1 MKKLLIAAIIII
13 AANFL
18 IIRSTQIFSGDRD
31 LPDTSK
37 VLQPEKIFSEENQ
50 IINTILSRY
59 HYNRFQLGDSLSSV
73 IYDRYLKSLDP
84 SRSYFIKSDIEEFEA
99 YRYKIDDFLKLS
111 ELDPCYKIFNRFKDR
126 LNERINFV
134 QNILSDEFD
143 FTKDEYYEIDRENAE
158 WPNNT
163 NDANEIWRLRV
174 KNDALNLKLAGK
186 EWSSIQETLKKR
198 YESYRKA
205 VIQYNS
211 EDVFQLYMN
220 AYTEALDPH
229 TNYFSPITSE
239 NFNIDMS
246 LSVEGIGAQL
256 QNEDEYVKIAEII
269 PGGPAAK
276 SGLLFPDD
284 RIVGVAQGTAGEMVD
299 IIGWRVNDAV
309 KLIRGEKGTTVRL
322 SILSASDGVNALPK
336 EIILVREKV
345 KLEEQAAKKSILEL
359 LKDGKPYRVGVITIP
374 KFYSDFEAQQRGE
387 KDYKSTTRDVKKI
400 LAELKEEKVD
410 GVIIDLRNDGG
421 GSLNEAID
429 LTGLFIKDGPVV
441 QVKHSDGTIEIDK
454 DTDPNIIYDGPLAVI
469 VNRFSASASE
479 IFAAAIQDYGRGLIL
494 GEQTYGKGTVQNL
507 IDLNRVINK
516 SDNKFGQ
523 IKLTIGK
530 YYRITGGSTQN
541 LGVVPDILFPS
552 AFDAHEFG
560 ESSEPSALPWDQ
572 IKSSQF
578 QMFGDLK
585 IHLSKLISLHESRIK
600 TDPEFGFLIEDI
612 ELYKESKSKNL
623 ISLNEKIRRQEK
635 EESEERSF
643 QRENERRKSKG
654 MTLLKKGEVDT
665 TKDEKESDPILSESG
680 NIIVDLISFQ
690 SKER

>member
-1 MKKLLIAAIIII
+1 MKKLLIAAIVII

-18 IIRSTQIFSGDRD
+18 IIRSSQIFTHEKGSS
-31 LPDTSK
+31 DTSK
-37 VLQPEKIFSEENQ
+37 VVQAEEIFSQENQ

-59 HYNRFQLGDSLSSV
+59 HYNKFQLGDSLSSV
-73 IYDRYLKSLDP
+73 IFDRYIKSLDP
-84 SRSYFIKSDIEEFEA
+84 SRSYFLKSDIDEFEA
-99 YRYKIDDFLKLS
+99 FRYKIDDFLKLG
-111 ELDPCYKIFNRFKDR
+111 ELNPAFTIFNRFKER
-126 LNERINFV
+126 LNERIDFV
-134 QNILSDEFD
+134 QNILTEEFD
-143 FTKDEYYEIDRENAE
+143 FTKDEYYQIDREDAD
-158 WPNNT
+158 WLISA

-174 KNDALNLKLAGK
+174 KNDALNLKIAGK
-186 EWSSIQETLKKR
+186 EWSAIQETLKKR

-205 VIQYNS
+205 VVQYNS

-220 AYTEALDPH
+220 SYTEALDPH
-229 TNYFSPITSE
+229 TNYFSPMTSE

-276 SGLLFPDD
+276 SGLLFADD
-284 RIVGVAQGTAGEMVD
+284 KIVGVAQGIDGEMID

-336 EIILVREKV
+336 EITLVREKV
-345 KLEEQAAKKSILEL
+345 KLEEQAAKKSMLEL
-359 LKDGKPYRVGVITIP
+359 LKDGKPYRIGVITIP

-441 QVKHSDGTIEIDK
+441 QVKNSDGSIEVGEDP
-454 DTDPNIIYDGPLAVI
+454 DPNIVYDGPLAVI

-479 IFAAAIQDYGRGLIL
+479 IFAGAIQDYGRGLIL

-507 IDLNRVINK
+507 IDLNRLMPSSK
-516 SDNKFGQ
+516 DKLGQ
-523 IKLTIGK
+523 VKLTIGK

-541 LGVVPDILFPS
+541 LGVIPDILFPS

-572 IKSSQF
+572 IKSSQY

-585 IHLSKLISLHESRIK
+585 MNLSKLKSLHEDRIK
-600 TDPEFGFLIEDI
+600 TDPEFDFLLEDI
-612 ELYKESKSKNL
+612 QLYKDSKSKKI
-623 ISLNEKIRRQEK
+623 ISLKETIRRQEK
-635 EESEERSF
+635 EESDERSF
-643 QRENERRKSKG
+643 QRENERRKLKG
-654 MTLLKKGEVDT
+654 ITLLKKGEVDT
-665 TKDEKESDPILSESG
+665 TQKEKESDPVLNESG
-680 NIIVDLISFQ
+680 NILVDLISL
-690 SKER
+690 SIG

>member
-1 MKKLLIAAIIII
+1 MKKLLIAAIVII

-18 IIRSTQIFSGDRD
+18 IIRSSQIFTNDKDSS
-31 LPDTSK
+31 DTSK
-37 VLQPEKIFSEENQ
+37 VVQPEEIFSQENQ

-59 HYNRFQLGDSLSSV
+59 HYNKFQLGDSLSSV
-73 IYDRYLKSLDP
+73 IFDRYIKSLDP
-84 SRSYFIKSDIEEFEA
+84 SRSYFLKSDIDEFEA
-99 YRYKIDDFLKLS
+99 FRYKIDDFLKLG
-111 ELDPCYKIFNRFKDR
+111 ELNPGFTIFNRFKDR
-126 LNERINFV
+126 LNERIDFV
-134 QNILSDEFD
+134 QNILNDEFD
-143 FTKDEYYEIDRENAE
+143 FTKDEYYQIDREDADWLNSS
-158 WPNNT
+158 

-174 KNDALNLKLAGK
+174 KNDALNLKIAGK
-186 EWSSIQETLKKR
+186 EWSAVKETLKKR

-229 TNYFSPITSE
+229 TNYFSPMTSE

-276 SGLLFPDD
+276 SGLLLADD
-284 RIVGVAQGTAGEMVD
+284 KIVGVAQGTDGEMID

-336 EIILVREKV
+336 EITLVREKV
-345 KLEEQAAKKSILEL
+345 KLEEQAAKKSMLEL
-359 LKDGKPYRVGVITIP
+359 LKDGKPYRIGVITIP

-441 QVKHSDGTIEIDK
+441 QVKNSDGTIEVGEDP
-454 DTDPNIIYDGPLAVI
+454 DPNIIYDGPLAVI

-479 IFAAAIQDYGRGLIL
+479 IFAGAIQDYGRGLIL

-507 IDLNRVINK
+507 IDLNRLMPGSK
-516 SDNKFGQ
+516 DKLGQ
-523 IKLTIGK
+523 VKLTIGK

-541 LGVVPDILFPS
+541 LGVIPDILFPS

-572 IKSSQF
+572 IKSSQY
-578 QMFGDLK
+578 QMFGDFK
-585 IHLSKLISLHESRIK
+585 MNLSKLKSLHEERIK
-600 TDPEFGFLIEDI
+600 TDPEFDFLLEDI
-612 ELYKESKSKNL
+612 QLYKDSKSKKL

-635 EESEERSF
+635 EESDERSF
-643 QRENERRKSKG
+643 QRENERRKLKG
-654 MTLLKKGEVDT
+654 LTLLKKGEVDT
-665 TKDEKESDPILSESG
+665 TKKEKESDPILDESG
-680 NIIVDLISFQ
+680 NILVDLISL
-690 SKER
+690 SIG

>member
-1 MKKLLIAAIIII
+1 MKKLLIAAIVII

-18 IIRSTQIFSGDRD
+18 IIRSSQIFTHEKGSS
-31 LPDTSK
+31 DTSK
-37 VLQPEKIFSEENQ
+37 VVQAEEIFSQENQ

-59 HYNRFQLGDSLSSV
+59 HYNKFQLGDSLSSV
-73 IYDRYLKSLDP
+73 IFDRYIKSLDP
-84 SRSYFIKSDIEEFEA
+84 SRSYFLKSDIDEFEA
-99 YRYKIDDFLKLS
+99 FRYKIDDFLKLG
-111 ELDPCYKIFNRFKDR
+111 ELNPAFTIFNRFKER
-126 LNERINFV
+126 LNERIDFV
-134 QNILSDEFD
+134 QNILTEEFD
-143 FTKDEYYEIDRENAE
+143 FTKDEYYQIDREDAD
-158 WPNNT
+158 WLISA

-174 KNDALNLKLAGK
+174 KNDALNLKIAGK
-186 EWSSIQETLKKR
+186 EWSAIQETLKKR

-205 VIQYNS
+205 VVQYNS

-220 AYTEALDPH
+220 SYTEALDPH
-229 TNYFSPITSE
+229 TNYFSPMTSE

-276 SGLLFPDD
+276 SGLLFADD
-284 RIVGVAQGTAGEMVD
+284 KIVGVAQGIDGEMID

-336 EIILVREKV
+336 EITLVREKV
-345 KLEEQAAKKSILEL
+345 KLEEQAAKKSMLEL
-359 LKDGKPYRVGVITIP
+359 LKDGKPYRIGVITIP

-441 QVKHSDGTIEIDK
+441 QVKNSDGSIEVGEDP
-454 DTDPNIIYDGPLAVI
+454 DPNIVYDGPLAVI

-479 IFAAAIQDYGRGLIL
+479 IFAGAIQDYGRGLIL

-507 IDLNRVINK
+507 IDLNRLMPSSK
-516 SDNKFGQ
+516 DKLGQ
-523 IKLTIGK
+523 VKLTIGK

-541 LGVVPDILFPS
+541 LGVIPDILFPS

-572 IKSSQF
+572 IKSSQY

-585 IHLSKLISLHESRIK
+585 MNLSKLKSLHEDRIK
-600 TDPEFGFLIEDI
+600 TDPEFDFLLEDI
-612 ELYKESKSKNL
+612 QLYKDSKSKKI
-623 ISLNEKIRRQEK
+623 ISLKETIRRQEK
-635 EESEERSF
+635 EESDERSF
-643 QRENERRKSKG
+643 QRENERRKLKG
-654 MTLLKKGEVDT
+654 LTLLKKGEVDT
-665 TKDEKESDPILSESG
+665 TQKEKESDPVLNESG
-680 NIIVDLISFQ
+680 NILVDLISL
-690 SKER
+690 SIG

>member
-1 MKKLLIAAIIII
+1 MKKLLIAAIVII

-18 IIRSTQIFSGDRD
+18 IIRSSQIFTNDKDSS
-31 LPDTSK
+31 DTSK
-37 VLQPEKIFSEENQ
+37 VVQPEEIFSQENQ

-59 HYNRFQLGDSLSSV
+59 HYNKFQLGDSLSSV
-73 IYDRYLKSLDP
+73 IFDRYIKSLDP
-84 SRSYFIKSDIEEFEA
+84 SRSYFLKSDIDEFEA
-99 YRYKIDDFLKLS
+99 FRYKIDDFLKLG
-111 ELDPCYKIFNRFKDR
+111 ELNPGFTIFNRFKDR
-126 LNERINFV
+126 LNERIDFV
-134 QNILSDEFD
+134 QNILTDEFD
-143 FTKDEYYEIDRENAE
+143 FTKDEYYQIDREDADWLNSS
-158 WPNNT
+158 

-174 KNDALNLKLAGK
+174 KNDALNLKIAGK
-186 EWSSIQETLKKR
+186 EWSAVKETLKKR

-229 TNYFSPITSE
+229 TNYFSPMTSE

-276 SGLLFPDD
+276 SGLLLADD
-284 RIVGVAQGTAGEMVD
+284 KIVGVAQGTDGEMID

-336 EIILVREKV
+336 EITLVREKV
-345 KLEEQAAKKSILEL
+345 KLEEQAAKKSMLEL
-359 LKDGKPYRVGVITIP
+359 LKDGKPYRIGVITIP

-441 QVKHSDGTIEIDK
+441 QVKNSDGTIEVGEDP
-454 DTDPNIIYDGPLAVI
+454 DPNIIYDGPLAVI

-479 IFAAAIQDYGRGLIL
+479 IFAGAIQDYGRGLIL

-507 IDLNRVINK
+507 IDLNRLMPGSK
-516 SDNKFGQ
+516 DKLGQ
-523 IKLTIGK
+523 VKLTIGK

-541 LGVVPDILFPS
+541 LGVIPDILFPS

-572 IKSSQF
+572 IKSSQY

-585 IHLSKLISLHESRIK
+585 MNLSKLKSLHEERIN
-600 TDPEFGFLIEDI
+600 TDPEFDFLLEDI
-612 ELYKESKSKNL
+612 QLYKDSKSKKL

-635 EESEERSF
+635 EESDERSF
-643 QRENERRKSKG
+643 QRENERRKLKG
-654 MTLLKKGEVDT
+654 LTLLKKGEVDT
-665 TKDEKESDPILSESG
+665 TKKEKESDPILDESG
-680 NIIVDLISFQ
+680 NILVDLISL
-690 SKER
+690 SIG

>member
-1 MKKLLIAAIIII
+1 MKKLLIAAIVII

-18 IIRSTQIFSGDRD
+18 IIRSSQIFTHEKGSS
-31 LPDTSK
+31 DTSK
-37 VLQPEKIFSEENQ
+37 VVQAEEIFSQENQ

-59 HYNRFQLGDSLSSV
+59 HYNKFQLGDSLSSV
-73 IYDRYLKSLDP
+73 IFDRYIKSLDP
-84 SRSYFIKSDIEEFEA
+84 SRSYFLKSDIDEFEA
-99 YRYKIDDFLKLS
+99 FRYKIDDFLKLG
-111 ELDPCYKIFNRFKDR
+111 ELNPAFTIFNRFKER
-126 LNERINFV
+126 LNERIDFV
-134 QNILSDEFD
+134 QNILTEEFD
-143 FTKDEYYEIDRENAE
+143 FTKDEYYQIDREDAD
-158 WPNNT
+158 WLIGA

-174 KNDALNLKLAGK
+174 KNDALNLKIAGK
-186 EWSSIQETLKKR
+186 EWSAIQETLKKR

-205 VIQYNS
+205 VVQYNS

-220 AYTEALDPH
+220 SYTEALDPH
-229 TNYFSPITSE
+229 TNYFSPMTSE

-276 SGLLFPDD
+276 SGLLFADD
-284 RIVGVAQGTAGEMVD
+284 KIVGVAQGIDGEMID

-336 EIILVREKV
+336 EITLVREKV
-345 KLEEQAAKKSILEL
+345 KLEEQAAKKSMLEL
-359 LKDGKPYRVGVITIP
+359 LKDGKPYRIGVITIP

-441 QVKHSDGTIEIDK
+441 QVKNSDGSIEVGEDP
-454 DTDPNIIYDGPLAVI
+454 DPNIVYDGPLAVI

-479 IFAAAIQDYGRGLIL
+479 IFAGAIQDYGRGLIL

-507 IDLNRVINK
+507 IDLNRLMPSSK
-516 SDNKFGQ
+516 DKLGQ
-523 IKLTIGK
+523 VKLTIGK

-541 LGVVPDILFPS
+541 LGVIPDILFPS

-572 IKSSQF
+572 IKSSQY

-585 IHLSKLISLHESRIK
+585 MNLSKLKSLHEDRIK
-600 TDPEFGFLIEDI
+600 TDPEFDFLLEDI
-612 ELYKESKSKNL
+612 QLYKDSKSKKI
-623 ISLNEKIRRQEK
+623 ISLKETIRRQEK
-635 EESEERSF
+635 EESDERSF
-643 QRENERRKSKG
+643 QRENERRKLKG
-654 MTLLKKGEVDT
+654 LSLLKKGEVDT
-665 TKDEKESDPILSESG
+665 TQKEKESDPILNESG
-680 NIIVDLISFQ
+680 NILVDLISL
-690 SKER
+690 SIG

>member
-1 MKKLLIAAIIII
+1 MKKILIAAIVII

-18 IIRSTQIFSGDRD
+18 IVRSSQIFLSDNSN
-31 LPDTSK
+31 PDTSK
-37 VLQPEKIFSEENQ
+37 VIQPDELLSQENQ
-50 IINTILSRY
+50 MINTILSRY

-73 IYDRYLKSLDP
+73 IFDRYIKSLDP
-84 SRSYFIKSDIEEFEA
+84 SRSYFLQSDIDEFEVN
-99 YRYKIDDFLKLS
+99 RFKIDDFLKLG
-111 ELDPCYKIFNRFKDR
+111 ELNPGFNIFNRFKER
-126 LNERINFV
+126 LNERIDYV
-134 QNILSDEFD
+134 QNILNDEFD
-143 FTKDEYYEIDRENAE
+143 FSKDEYYQIDREDSPWSINSE
-158 WPNNT
+158 E
-163 NDANEIWRLRV
+163 ANEIWRLRV
-174 KNDALNLKLAGK
+174 KNDALNLKIAGK
-186 EWSSIQETLKKR
+186 EWSAIKETLKKR

-220 AYTEALDPH
+220 AYTESLDPH
-229 TNYFSPITSE
+229 TNYFSPMTSE

-269 PGGPAAK
+269 PGGPASK
-276 SGLLFPDD
+276 SGLLLPDD
-284 RIVGVAQGTAGEMVD
+284 KIVGVAQGSDGEMVD

-336 EIILVREKV
+336 EIILIREKV

-359 LKDGKPYRVGVITIP
+359 MKDGKPYRIGVVTIP

-410 GVIIDLRNDGG
+410 GVLIDLRNDGG
-421 GSLNEAID
+421 GSLSEAID

-441 QVKHSDGTIEIDK
+441 QVKNSDGTIEVGEDP
-454 DTDPNIIYDGPLAVI
+454 DPNIIYDGPLAVI

-479 IFAAAIQDYGRGLIL
+479 IFTGAIQDYGRGLIL

-507 IDLNRVINK
+507 IDLNRLMPGSK
-516 SDNKFGQ
+516 DKLGQ
-523 IKLTIGK
+523 VKLTIGK

-541 LGVVPDILFPS
+541 LGVIPDILFPS

-572 IKSSQF
+572 IKSSQY

-585 IHLSKLISLHESRIK
+585 NLLPKLKSFHEERIK
-600 TDPEFGFLIEDI
+600 TNPEFDFLQEDI
-612 ELYKESKSKNL
+612 QLYKESKLKKM
-623 ISLNEKIRRQEK
+623 ISLNEQIRRKEK
-635 EESEERSF
+635 EESEDRSF
-643 QRENERRKSKG
+643 QRENERRQLKG
-654 MTLLKKGEVDT
+654 LTLLKKGEVDSS
-665 TKDEKESDPILSESG
+665 KKEDTNDPILDESG
-680 NIIVDLISFQ
+680 NVLVDLIKLSIG
-690 SKER
+690 

>member
-1 MKKLLIAAIIII
+1 MKKLLIAAIVII

-18 IIRSTQIFSGDRD
+18 IIRSSQIFTHEKGSS
-31 LPDTSK
+31 DTSK
-37 VLQPEKIFSEENQ
+37 VVQAEEIFSQENQ

-59 HYNRFQLGDSLSSV
+59 HYNKFQLGDSLSSV
-73 IYDRYLKSLDP
+73 IFDRYIKSLDP
-84 SRSYFIKSDIEEFEA
+84 SRSYFLKSDIDEFEA
-99 YRYKIDDFLKLS
+99 FRYKIDDFLKLG
-111 ELDPCYKIFNRFKDR
+111 ELNPAFTIFNRFKER
-126 LNERINFV
+126 LNERIDFV
-134 QNILSDEFD
+134 QNILTEEFD
-143 FTKDEYYEIDRENAE
+143 FTKDEYYQIDREDAD
-158 WPNNT
+158 WLISA

-174 KNDALNLKLAGK
+174 KNDALNLKIAGK
-186 EWSSIQETLKKR
+186 EWSAIQETLKKR

-205 VIQYNS
+205 VVQYNS

-220 AYTEALDPH
+220 SYTEALDPH
-229 TNYFSPITSE
+229 TNYFSPMTSE

-276 SGLLFPDD
+276 SGLLFADD
-284 RIVGVAQGTAGEMVD
+284 KIVGVAQGIDGEMID

-336 EIILVREKV
+336 EITLVREKV
-345 KLEEQAAKKSILEL
+345 KLEEQAAKKSMLEL
-359 LKDGKPYRVGVITIP
+359 LKDGKPYRIGVITIP

-441 QVKHSDGTIEIDK
+441 QVKNSDGSIEVGEDP
-454 DTDPNIIYDGPLAVI
+454 DPNIVYDGPLAVI

-479 IFAAAIQDYGRGLIL
+479 IFAGAIQDYGRGLIL

-507 IDLNRVINK
+507 IDLNRLMPSSK
-516 SDNKFGQ
+516 DKLGQ
-523 IKLTIGK
+523 VKLTIGK

-541 LGVVPDILFPS
+541 LGVIPDILFPS

-572 IKSSQF
+572 IKSSQY

-585 IHLSKLISLHESRIK
+585 MNLSKLKSLHEDRIK
-600 TDPEFGFLIEDI
+600 TDPEFDFLLEDI
-612 ELYKESKSKNL
+612 QLYKDSKSKKI
-623 ISLNEKIRRQEK
+623 ISLKETIRRQEK
-635 EESEERSF
+635 EESDERSF
-643 QRENERRKSKG
+643 QRENERRKLKG
-654 MTLLKKGEVDT
+654 LTLLKKGEVDT
-665 TKDEKESDPILSESG
+665 TQKEKESDPILNESG
-680 NIIVDLISFQ
+680 NILVDLISL
-690 SKER
+690 SIG

>member
-1 MKKLLIAAIIII
+1 MKKLLIAAIVII

-18 IIRSTQIFSGDRD
+18 IIRSSQIFTNDKDSS
-31 LPDTSK
+31 DTSK
-37 VLQPEKIFSEENQ
+37 VVQPEEIFSQENQ

-59 HYNRFQLGDSLSSV
+59 HYNKFQLGDSLSSV
-73 IYDRYLKSLDP
+73 IFDRYIKSLDP
-84 SRSYFIKSDIEEFEA
+84 SRSYFLKSDIDEFEA
-99 YRYKIDDFLKLS
+99 FRYKIDDFLKLG
-111 ELDPCYKIFNRFKDR
+111 ELNPGFTIFNRFKDR
-126 LNERINFV
+126 LNERIDFV
-134 QNILSDEFD
+134 QNILNDEFD
-143 FTKDEYYEIDRENAE
+143 FTKDEYYQIDREDADWLNSS
-158 WPNNT
+158 

-174 KNDALNLKLAGK
+174 KNDALNLKIAGK
-186 EWSSIQETLKKR
+186 EWSAVKETLKKR

-229 TNYFSPITSE
+229 TNYFSPMTSE

-276 SGLLFPDD
+276 SGLLLADD
-284 RIVGVAQGTAGEMVD
+284 KIVGVAQGTDGEMID

-336 EIILVREKV
+336 EITLVREKV
-345 KLEEQAAKKSILEL
+345 KLEEQAAKKSMLEL
-359 LKDGKPYRVGVITIP
+359 LKDGKPYRIGVITIP

-441 QVKHSDGTIEIDK
+441 QVKNSDGTIEVGEDP
-454 DTDPNIIYDGPLAVI
+454 DPNIVYDGPLAVI

-479 IFAAAIQDYGRGLIL
+479 IFAGAIQDYGRGLIL

-507 IDLNRVINK
+507 IDLNRLMPGSK
-516 SDNKFGQ
+516 DKLGQ
-523 IKLTIGK
+523 VKLTIGK

-541 LGVVPDILFPS
+541 LGVIPDILFPS

-572 IKSSQF
+572 IKSSQY
-578 QMFGDLK
+578 QMFGDFK
-585 IHLSKLISLHESRIK
+585 MNLSKLKSLHEERIK
-600 TDPEFGFLIEDI
+600 TDPEFDFLLEDI
-612 ELYKESKSKNL
+612 QLYKDSKSKRL

-635 EESEERSF
+635 EESDERSF
-643 QRENERRKSKG
+643 QRENERRKLKG
-654 MTLLKKGEVDT
+654 LTLLKKGEVDT
-665 TKDEKESDPILSESG
+665 TKKEKESDPILDESG
-680 NIIVDLISFQ
+680 NILVDLISL
-690 SKER
+690 SIG

>member
-1 MKKLLIAAIIII
+1 MKKLLIAAIVII

-18 IIRSTQIFSGDRD
+18 IIRSSQIFTNDKDSS
-31 LPDTSK
+31 DTSK
-37 VLQPEKIFSEENQ
+37 VVKPEELFSQENQ

-59 HYNRFQLGDSLSSV
+59 HYNKFQLGDSLSSV
-73 IYDRYLKSLDP
+73 IFERYIKSLDP
-84 SRSYFIKSDIEEFEA
+84 SRSYFLKSDIDEFEA
-99 YRYKIDDFLKLS
+99 FRYKIDDFLKLGV
-111 ELDPCYKIFNRFKDR
+111 LNPGFTIFNRFKDR
-126 LNERINFV
+126 LNERIDFV
-134 QNILSDEFD
+134 QNILNDEFD
-143 FTKDEYYEIDRENAE
+143 FTKDEYYQIDREDADWLNSS
-158 WPNNT
+158 

-174 KNDALNLKLAGK
+174 KNDALNLKIAGK
-186 EWSSIQETLKKR
+186 EWSAVKETLKKR

-229 TNYFSPITSE
+229 TNYFSPMTSE

-276 SGLLFPDD
+276 SGLLLADD
-284 RIVGVAQGTAGEMVD
+284 KIVGVAQGTDGEMID

-336 EIILVREKV
+336 EITLVREKV
-345 KLEEQAAKKSILEL
+345 KLEEQAAKKSMLEL
-359 LKDGKPYRVGVITIP
+359 LKDGKPYRIGVITIP

-441 QVKHSDGTIEIDK
+441 QVKNSDGTIEVGEDP
-454 DTDPNIIYDGPLAVI
+454 DPNIIYDGPLAVI

-479 IFAAAIQDYGRGLIL
+479 IFAGAIQDYGRGLIL

-507 IDLNRVINK
+507 IDLNRLMPGSK
-516 SDNKFGQ
+516 DKLGQ
-523 IKLTIGK
+523 VKLTIGK

-541 LGVVPDILFPS
+541 LGVIPDILFPS
-552 AFDAHEFG
+552 AFEAHEFG

-572 IKSSQF
+572 IKSSQY
-578 QMFGDLK
+578 QMFGDFK
-585 IHLSKLISLHESRIK
+585 MNLSKLKSLHEERIK
-600 TDPEFGFLIEDI
+600 TDPEFDFLLEDI
-612 ELYKESKSKNL
+612 QLYKDSKSKRL

-635 EESEERSF
+635 EESDERSF
-643 QRENERRKSKG
+643 QRENERRKLKG
-654 MTLLKKGEVDT
+654 LTLLKKGEVDT
-665 TKDEKESDPILSESG
+665 TKKEKESDPILDESG
-680 NIIVDLISFQ
+680 NILVDLISL
-690 SKER
+690 SIG

>member
-1 MKKLLIAAIIII
+1 MKKLLIAAIVII

-18 IIRSTQIFSGDRD
+18 IIRSSQIFTHEKGSS
-31 LPDTSK
+31 DTSK
-37 VLQPEKIFSEENQ
+37 VVQAEEIFSQENQ

-59 HYNRFQLGDSLSSV
+59 HYNKFQLGDSLSSV
-73 IYDRYLKSLDP
+73 IFDRYIKSLDP
-84 SRSYFIKSDIEEFEA
+84 SRSYFLKSDIDEFEA
-99 YRYKIDDFLKLS
+99 FRYKIDDFLKLG
-111 ELDPCYKIFNRFKDR
+111 ELNPAFTIFNRFKER
-126 LNERINFV
+126 LNERIDFV
-134 QNILSDEFD
+134 QNILTEEFD
-143 FTKDEYYEIDRENAE
+143 FTKDEYYQIDREDAD
-158 WPNNT
+158 WLIGA

-174 KNDALNLKLAGK
+174 KNDALNLKIAGK
-186 EWSSIQETLKKR
+186 EWSAIQETLKKR

-205 VIQYNS
+205 VVQYNS

-220 AYTEALDPH
+220 SYTEALDPH
-229 TNYFSPITSE
+229 TNYFSPMTSE

-276 SGLLFPDD
+276 SGLLFADD
-284 RIVGVAQGTAGEMVD
+284 KIVGVAQGIDGEMID

-336 EIILVREKV
+336 EITLVREKV
-345 KLEEQAAKKSILEL
+345 KLEEQAAKKSMLEL
-359 LKDGKPYRVGVITIP
+359 LKDGKPYRIGVITIP

-441 QVKHSDGTIEIDK
+441 QVKNSDGSIEVGEDP
-454 DTDPNIIYDGPLAVI
+454 DPNIVYDGPLAVI

-479 IFAAAIQDYGRGLIL
+479 IFAGAIQDYGRGLIL

-507 IDLNRVINK
+507 IDLNRLMPSSK
-516 SDNKFGQ
+516 DKLGQ
-523 IKLTIGK
+523 VKLTIGK

-541 LGVVPDILFPS
+541 LGVIPDILFPS

-572 IKSSQF
+572 IKSSQY

-585 IHLSKLISLHESRIK
+585 MNLSKLKSLHEDRIK
-600 TDPEFGFLIEDI
+600 TDPEFDFLLEDI
-612 ELYKESKSKNL
+612 QLYKDSKSKKI
-623 ISLNEKIRRQEK
+623 ISLKETIRRQEK
-635 EESEERSF
+635 EESDERSF
-643 QRENERRKSKG
+643 QRENERRKLKG
-654 MTLLKKGEVDT
+654 LTLLKKGEVDT
-665 TKDEKESDPILSESG
+665 TQKEKESDPILNESG
-680 NIIVDLISFQ
+680 NILVDLISL
-690 SKER
+690 SIG

>member
-1 MKKLLIAAIIII
+1 MKKLLIAAIVII

-18 IIRSTQIFSGDRD
+18 IIRSSQIFTNDKDSS
-31 LPDTSK
+31 DTSK
-37 VLQPEKIFSEENQ
+37 VVKPEELFSQENQ

-59 HYNRFQLGDSLSSV
+59 HYNKFQLGDSLSSV
-73 IYDRYLKSLDP
+73 IFERYIKSLDP
-84 SRSYFIKSDIEEFEA
+84 SRSYFLKSDIDEFEA
-99 YRYKIDDFLKLS
+99 FRYKIDDFLKLG
-111 ELDPCYKIFNRFKDR
+111 ELNPGFTIFNRFKDR
-126 LNERINFV
+126 LNERIDFV
-134 QNILSDEFD
+134 QNILNDEFD
-143 FTKDEYYEIDRENAE
+143 FTKDEYYQIDREDADWLNSS
-158 WPNNT
+158 

-174 KNDALNLKLAGK
+174 KNDALNLKIAGK
-186 EWSSIQETLKKR
+186 EWSAVKETLKKR

-229 TNYFSPITSE
+229 TNYFSPMTSE

-276 SGLLFPDD
+276 SGLLLADD
-284 RIVGVAQGTAGEMVD
+284 KIVGVAQGTDGEMID

-336 EIILVREKV
+336 EITLVREKV
-345 KLEEQAAKKSILEL
+345 KLEEQAAKKSMLEL
-359 LKDGKPYRVGVITIP
+359 LKDGKPYRIGVITIP

-441 QVKHSDGTIEIDK
+441 QVKNSDGTIEVGEDP
-454 DTDPNIIYDGPLAVI
+454 DPNIIYDGPLAVI

-479 IFAAAIQDYGRGLIL
+479 IFAGAIQDYGRGLIL

-507 IDLNRVINK
+507 IDLNRLMPGSK
-516 SDNKFGQ
+516 DKLGQ
-523 IKLTIGK
+523 VKLTIGK

-541 LGVVPDILFPS
+541 LGVIPDILFPS
-552 AFDAHEFG
+552 AFEAHEFG

-572 IKSSQF
+572 IKSSQY
-578 QMFGDLK
+578 QMFGDFK
-585 IHLSKLISLHESRIK
+585 MNLSKLKSLHEERIK
-600 TDPEFGFLIEDI
+600 TDPEFDFLLEDI
-612 ELYKESKSKNL
+612 QLYKDSKSKRL

-635 EESEERSF
+635 EESDERSF
-643 QRENERRKSKG
+643 QRENERRKLKG
-654 MTLLKKGEVDT
+654 LTLLKKGEVDT
-665 TKDEKESDPILSESG
+665 TKKEKESDPILDESG
-680 NIIVDLISFQ
+680 NILVDLISL
-690 SKER
+690 SIG

>member
-18 IIRSTQIFSGDRD
+18 IIRSSQIFSGKRD
-31 LPDTSK
+31 FSDTSK
-37 VLQPEKIFSEENQ
+37 VLQPEEIFSEENQ

-73 IYDRYLKSLDP
+73 IYDRYIKSLDP

-111 ELDPCYKIFNRFKDR
+111 ELGPCFTIFNRFKDR
-126 LNERINFV
+126 LNERIDFV
-134 QNILSDEFD
+134 QTILTDEFD
-143 FTKDEYYEIDRENAE
+143 FTKDEYYQIDREDADWLNS
-158 WPNNT
+158 T

-174 KNDALNLKLAGK
+174 KNDALNLKIAGK
-186 EWSSIQETLKKR
+186 EWSSIKETLKKR

-229 TNYFSPITSE
+229 TNYFSPMTSE

-276 SGLLFPDD
+276 SELLFPDD
-284 RIVGVAQGTAGEMVD
+284 KIVGVAQGTDGEMVD

-336 EIILVREKV
+336 EITLVREKV
-345 KLEEQAAKKSILEL
+345 KLEEQAAKKSMLEL
-359 LKDGKPYRVGVITIP
+359 LKDGKPYRIGVITIP

-387 KDYKSTTRDVKKI
+387 KDYKSTTRDVRRI

-410 GVIIDLRNDGG
+410 GIIIDLRNDGG

-441 QVKHSDGTIEIDK
+441 QVKHSDGAIEIDK

-479 IFAAAIQDYGRGLIL
+479 IFAGAIQDYGRGLIL

-516 SDNKFGQ
+516 PDNKLGQ

-541 LGVVPDILFPS
+541 LGVIPDILFPS

-572 IKSSQF
+572 IKSSQY

-585 IHLSKLISLHESRIK
+585 IHLSKLKSLHDARIK
-600 TDPEFGFLIEDI
+600 TDPEFGFLMEDI

-623 ISLNEKIRRQEK
+623 ISLDEKIRRQEK
-635 EESEERSF
+635 DESEERSF
-643 QRENERRKSKG
+643 QRENERRKLKG

-665 TKDEKESDPILSESG
+665 TKNEKESDPVLNESG
-680 NIIVDLISFQ
+680 NILVDFISI
-690 SKER
+690 SIG

>member
-1 MKKLLIAAIIII
+1 MKKLLIAAIVII

-18 IIRSTQIFSGDRD
+18 IIRSSQIFTNDKDSS
-31 LPDTSK
+31 DTSK
-37 VLQPEKIFSEENQ
+37 VVKPEELFSQENQ

-59 HYNRFQLGDSLSSV
+59 HYNKFQLGDSLSSV
-73 IYDRYLKSLDP
+73 IFERYIKSLDP
-84 SRSYFIKSDIEEFEA
+84 SRSYFLKSDIDEFEA
-99 YRYKIDDFLKLS
+99 FRYKIDDFLKLG
-111 ELDPCYKIFNRFKDR
+111 ELNPGFTIFNRFKDR
-126 LNERINFV
+126 LNERIDFV
-134 QNILSDEFD
+134 QNILNDEFD
-143 FTKDEYYEIDRENAE
+143 FTKDEYYQIDREDADWLNSS
-158 WPNNT
+158 

-174 KNDALNLKLAGK
+174 KNDALNLKIAGK
-186 EWSSIQETLKKR
+186 EWSAVKETLKKR

-229 TNYFSPITSE
+229 TNYFSPMTSE

-276 SGLLFPDD
+276 SGLLLADD
-284 RIVGVAQGTAGEMVD
+284 KIVGVAQGTDGEMIY
-299 IIGWRVNDAV
+299 IIGWRVYDAV

-336 EIILVREKV
+336 EITLVREKV
-345 KLEEQAAKKSILEL
+345 KLEEQAAKKSMLEL
-359 LKDGKPYRVGVITIP
+359 LKDGKPYRIGVITIP

-441 QVKHSDGTIEIDK
+441 QVKNSDGTIEVGEDP
-454 DTDPNIIYDGPLAVI
+454 DPNIIYDGPLAVI

-479 IFAAAIQDYGRGLIL
+479 IFAGAIQDYGRGLIL

-507 IDLNRVINK
+507 IDLNRLMPGSK
-516 SDNKFGQ
+516 DKLGQ
-523 IKLTIGK
+523 VKLTIGK

-541 LGVVPDILFPS
+541 LGVIPDILFPS
-552 AFDAHEFG
+552 AFEAHEFG

-572 IKSSQF
+572 IKSSQY
-578 QMFGDLK
+578 QMFGDFK
-585 IHLSKLISLHESRIK
+585 MNLSKLKSLHEERIK
-600 TDPEFGFLIEDI
+600 TDPEFDFLLEDI
-612 ELYKESKSKNL
+612 QLYKDSKSKRL

-635 EESEERSF
+635 EESDERSF
-643 QRENERRKSKG
+643 QRENERRKLKG
-654 MTLLKKGEVDT
+654 LTLLKKGEVDT
-665 TKDEKESDPILSESG
+665 TKKEKESDPILDESG
-680 NIIVDLISFQ
+680 NILVDLISL
-690 SKER
+690 SIG

>member
-1 MKKLLIAAIIII
+1 MKKLLIAAIVII

-18 IIRSTQIFSGDRD
+18 IIRSSQIFTNDKDSS
-31 LPDTSK
+31 DTSK
-37 VLQPEKIFSEENQ
+37 VIQPEEIFSQENQ

-59 HYNRFQLGDSLSSV
+59 HYNKFQLGDSLSSV
-73 IYDRYLKSLDP
+73 IFDRYIKSLDP
-84 SRSYFIKSDIEEFEA
+84 SRSYFLKSDIDEFEA
-99 YRYKIDDFLKLS
+99 FRYKIDDFLKLG
-111 ELDPCYKIFNRFKDR
+111 ELNPSFTIFNRFKDR
-126 LNERINFV
+126 LNERIDFV
-134 QNILSDEFD
+134 QNILTDEFD
-143 FTKDEYYEIDRENAE
+143 FTKDEYYQIDREDAD
-158 WPNNT
+158 WLKSS

-174 KNDALNLKLAGK
+174 KNDALNLKIAGK
-186 EWSSIQETLKKR
+186 EWSAIQETLKKR

-229 TNYFSPITSE
+229 TNYFSPMTSE

-276 SGLLFPDD
+276 SGLLFADD
-284 RIVGVAQGTAGEMVD
+284 KIVGVAQGTDGEMID

-336 EIILVREKV
+336 ELTLVREKV
-345 KLEEQAAKKSILEL
+345 KLEEQAAKKSMLEL
-359 LKDGKPYRVGVITIP
+359 LKDGKPYRIGVITIP

-429 LTGLFIKDGPVV
+429 LTGLFINDGPVV
-441 QVKHSDGTIEIDK
+441 QVKNSDGTIEVGEDP
-454 DTDPNIIYDGPLAVI
+454 DPNIVYDGPLAVI

-479 IFAAAIQDYGRGLIL
+479 IFAGAIQDYGRGLIL

-507 IDLNRVINK
+507 IDLNRLMPGSK
-516 SDNKFGQ
+516 DKLGQ
-523 IKLTIGK
+523 VKLTIGK

-541 LGVVPDILFPS
+541 LGVIPDILFPS

-572 IKSSQF
+572 IKSSQY

-585 IHLSKLISLHESRIK
+585 MNLSKLKSLHEERIK
-600 TDPEFGFLIEDI
+600 TDPEFDFLLEDI
-612 ELYKESKSKNL
+612 QLYKDSKLKRL

-635 EESEERSF
+635 EESDERSF
-643 QRENERRKSKG
+643 QRENERRKLKG
-654 MTLLKKGEVDT
+654 LTLLKKGEVDT
-665 TKDEKESDPILSESG
+665 TKKEKESDPILEESG
-680 NIIVDLISFQ
+680 NILADLISL
-690 SKER
+690 SIG

>member
-1 MKKLLIAAIIII
+1 MKKLLIAAIVII

-18 IIRSTQIFSGDRD
+18 IIRSSQIFTNDKDSS
-31 LPDTSK
+31 DTSK
-37 VLQPEKIFSEENQ
+37 VVKPEELFSQENQ

-59 HYNRFQLGDSLSSV
+59 HYNKFQLGDSLSSV
-73 IYDRYLKSLDP
+73 IFERYIKSLDP
-84 SRSYFIKSDIEEFEA
+84 SRSYFLKSDIDEFEA
-99 YRYKIDDFLKLS
+99 FRYKIDDFLKLG
-111 ELDPCYKIFNRFKDR
+111 ELNPGFTIFNRFKDR
-126 LNERINFV
+126 LNERIDFV
-134 QNILSDEFD
+134 QNILNDEFD
-143 FTKDEYYEIDRENAE
+143 FTKDEYYQIDREDADWLNSS
-158 WPNNT
+158 

-174 KNDALNLKLAGK
+174 KNDALNLKIAGK
-186 EWSSIQETLKKR
+186 EWSAVKETLKKR

-229 TNYFSPITSE
+229 TNYFSPMTSE

-276 SGLLFPDD
+276 SGLLLADD
-284 RIVGVAQGTAGEMVD
+284 KIVGVAQGTDGEMID

-336 EIILVREKV
+336 EITLVREKV
-345 KLEEQAAKKSILEL
+345 KLEEQAAKKSMLEL
-359 LKDGKPYRVGVITIP
+359 LKDGKPYRIGVITIP

-441 QVKHSDGTIEIDK
+441 QVKNSDGTIEVGEDP
-454 DTDPNIIYDGPLAVI
+454 DPNIIYDGPLAVI

-479 IFAAAIQDYGRGLIL
+479 IFAGAIQDYGRGLIL

-507 IDLNRVINK
+507 IDLNRLMPGSK
-516 SDNKFGQ
+516 DKLGQ
-523 IKLTIGK
+523 VKLTIGK

-541 LGVVPDILFPS
+541 LGVIPDILFPS
-552 AFDAHEFG
+552 AFEAHEFG

-572 IKSSQF
+572 IKSSQY
-578 QMFGDLK
+578 QMFGDFK
-585 IHLSKLISLHESRIK
+585 MNLSKLKSFPDECIK
-600 TDPEFGFLIEDI
+600 TEQEFDFLLEDI
-612 ELYKESKSKNL
+612 QLYKDSKSKRL

-635 EESEERSF
+635 EESDERSF
-643 QRENERRKSKG
+643 QRENERRKLKG
-654 MTLLKKGEVDT
+654 LTLLKKGEVDT
-665 TKDEKESDPILSESG
+665 TKKEKESDPILDESG
-680 NIIVDLISFQ
+680 NILVDLISL
-690 SKER
+690 SIG

>member
-1 MKKLLIAAIIII
+1 MKKLLIAAIVII

-18 IIRSTQIFSGDRD
+18 IIRSSQIFTNDKDSS
-31 LPDTSK
+31 DTSK
-37 VLQPEKIFSEENQ
+37 VVQPEEIFSQENQ

-59 HYNRFQLGDSLSSV
+59 HYNKFQLGDSLSSV
-73 IYDRYLKSLDP
+73 IFDRYIKSLDP
-84 SRSYFIKSDIEEFEA
+84 SRSYFLKSDIDEFEA
-99 YRYKIDDFLKLS
+99 FRYKIDDFLKLG
-111 ELDPCYKIFNRFKDR
+111 ELNPGFTIFNRFKDR
-126 LNERINFV
+126 LNERIDFV
-134 QNILSDEFD
+134 QNILNDEFD
-143 FTKDEYYEIDRENAE
+143 FTKDEYYQIDREDADWLNSS
-158 WPNNT
+158 

-174 KNDALNLKLAGK
+174 KNDALNLKIAGK
-186 EWSSIQETLKKR
+186 EWSAVKETLKKR

-229 TNYFSPITSE
+229 TNYFSPMTSE

-276 SGLLFPDD
+276 SGLLLADD
-284 RIVGVAQGTAGEMVD
+284 KIVGVAQGSDGEMID

-336 EIILVREKV
+336 EITLVREKV
-345 KLEEQAAKKSILEL
+345 KLEEQAAKKSMLEL
-359 LKDGKPYRVGVITIP
+359 LKDGKPYRIGVITIP

-441 QVKHSDGTIEIDK
+441 QVKNSDGTIEVGEDP
-454 DTDPNIIYDGPLAVI
+454 DPNIIYDGPLAVI

-479 IFAAAIQDYGRGLIL
+479 IFAGAIQDYGRGLIL

-507 IDLNRVINK
+507 IDLNRLMPGSK
-516 SDNKFGQ
+516 DKLGQ
-523 IKLTIGK
+523 VKLTIGK

-541 LGVVPDILFPS
+541 LGVIPDILFPS

-572 IKSSQF
+572 IKSSQY

-585 IHLSKLISLHESRIK
+585 MNLSKLKSLHEERIK
-600 TDPEFGFLIEDI
+600 TDPEFDFLLEDI
-612 ELYKESKSKNL
+612 QLYKDSKSKRL
-623 ISLNEKIRRQEK
+623 ISLNEKIRQQEK
-635 EESEERSF
+635 EESDERSF
-643 QRENERRKSKG
+643 QRENERRKLKG
-654 MTLLKKGEVDT
+654 LTLLKKGEVDT
-665 TKDEKESDPILSESG
+665 TKKEKESDPILDESG
-680 NIIVDLISFQ
+680 NILVDLISL
-690 SKER
+690 SIG

>member
-1 MKKLLIAAIIII
+1 MKKLLVAAIIII

-18 IIRSTQIFSGDRD
+18 IIRSSQIFTNDKDFS
-31 LPDTSK
+31 DTSK
-37 VLQPEKIFSEENQ
+37 VLQPEEIFSQENQ

-59 HYNRFQLGDSLSSV
+59 HYNKFQLGDSLSSV
-73 IYDRYLKSLDP
+73 IFDRYIKSLDP
-84 SRSYFIKSDIEEFEA
+84 SRSYFLRSDIDEFEA
-99 YRYKIDDFLKLS
+99 FRYKIDDFLKLG
-111 ELDPCYKIFNRFKDR
+111 ELNPGFAIFNRFKDR
-126 LNERINFV
+126 LNERIDFV
-134 QNILSDEFD
+134 QNILTEEFD
-143 FTKDEYYEIDRENAE
+143 FTTDEYYQIDREDAE
-158 WPNNT
+158 WPNT
-163 NDANEIWRLRV
+163 NNAANEIWKLRV
-174 KNDALNLKLAGK
+174 KNDALNLKIAGK

-229 TNYFSPITSE
+229 TNYFSPMTSE

-276 SGLLFPDD
+276 SGLLFAEDK
-284 RIVGVAQGTAGEMVD
+284 IVGVAQGTDGEMVD

-322 SILSASDGVNALPK
+322 SILSVSDGVNALPK
-336 EIILVREKV
+336 EISLVREKV
-345 KLEEQAAKKSILEL
+345 KLEEQAAKKSMLEL
-359 LKDGKPYRVGVITIP
+359 LKDGKSYRIGVITIP
-374 KFYSDFEAQQRGE
+374 KFYSDFEAQQKGE

-400 LAELKEEKVD
+400 LAELKGEKVD
-410 GVIIDLRNDGG
+410 GVLIDLRNDGG

-441 QVKHSDGTIEIDK
+441 QVKNSDGTIEVGD
-454 DTDPNIIYDGPLAVI
+454 DPDPNIVYDGPLAVI

-479 IFAAAIQDYGRGLIL
+479 IFAGAIQDYGRGLIL

-507 IDLNRVINK
+507 IDLNRLMPGSK
-516 SDNKFGQ
+516 DKLGQ
-523 IKLTIGK
+523 VKLTIGK

-541 LGVVPDILFPS
+541 LGVIPDVLFPS

-572 IKSSQF
+572 IKSSQY
-578 QMFGDLK
+578 QMFADLK
-585 IHLSKLISLHESRIK
+585 MNLSKLKSLHEERIK
-600 TDPEFGFLIEDI
+600 TDPEFNFLDEDI
-612 ELYKESKSKNL
+612 QLYKDSKSKKF

-635 EESEERSF
+635 EESDERSF
-643 QRENERRKSKG
+643 QRENERRKLKG
-654 MTLLKKGEVDT
+654 LTLLKKGEVDT
-665 TKDEKESDPILSESG
+665 TKNEKESDPILDESG
-680 NIIVDLISFQ
+680 KVLVDLISL
-690 SKER
+690 SIR

>member
-1 MKKLLIAAIIII
+1 MKKLLIAAIVII

-18 IIRSTQIFSGDRD
+18 IIRSSQIFTHEKGSS
-31 LPDTSK
+31 DTSK
-37 VLQPEKIFSEENQ
+37 VVQAEEIFSQENQ

-59 HYNRFQLGDSLSSV
+59 HYNKFQLGDSLSSV
-73 IYDRYLKSLDP
+73 IFDRYIKSLDP
-84 SRSYFIKSDIEEFEA
+84 SRSYFLKSDIDEFEA
-99 YRYKIDDFLKLS
+99 FRYKIDDFLKLG
-111 ELDPCYKIFNRFKDR
+111 ELNPAFTIFNRFKER
-126 LNERINFV
+126 LNERIDFV
-134 QNILSDEFD
+134 QNILTEEFD
-143 FTKDEYYEIDRENAE
+143 FTKDEYYQIDREDAD
-158 WPNNT
+158 WLIGA

-174 KNDALNLKLAGK
+174 KNDALNLKIAGK
-186 EWSSIQETLKKR
+186 EWSAIQETLKKR

-205 VIQYNS
+205 VVQYNS

-220 AYTEALDPH
+220 SYTEALDPH
-229 TNYFSPITSE
+229 TNYFSPMTSE

-276 SGLLFPDD
+276 SGLLFADD
-284 RIVGVAQGTAGEMVD
+284 KIVGVAQGIDGEMID

-336 EIILVREKV
+336 EITLVREKV
-345 KLEEQAAKKSILEL
+345 KLEEQAAKKSMLEL
-359 LKDGKPYRVGVITIP
+359 LKDGKPYRIGVITIP

-441 QVKHSDGTIEIDK
+441 QVKNSDGSIEVGEDP
-454 DTDPNIIYDGPLAVI
+454 DPNIVYDGPLAVI

-479 IFAAAIQDYGRGLIL
+479 IFAGAIQDYGRGLIL

-507 IDLNRVINK
+507 IDLNRLMPSSK
-516 SDNKFGQ
+516 DKLGQ
-523 IKLTIGK
+523 VKLTIGK

-541 LGVVPDILFPS
+541 LGVIPDILFPS

-572 IKSSQF
+572 IKSSQY

-585 IHLSKLISLHESRIK
+585 MNLSKLKSLHEDRIK
-600 TDPEFGFLIEDI
+600 TDPEFDFLLEDI
-612 ELYKESKSKNL
+612 QLYKDSKSKKI
-623 ISLNEKIRRQEK
+623 ISLKETIRRQEK
-635 EESEERSF
+635 EESDERSF
-643 QRENERRKSKG
+643 QRENERRKLKG
-654 MTLLKKGEVDT
+654 LTLLKKGEVDT
-665 TKDEKESDPILSESG
+665 TQKEKESDPVLNESG
-680 NIIVDLISFQ
+680 NILVDLISL
-690 SKER
+690 SIG

>member
-1 MKKLLIAAIIII
+1 MKKLLIAAIVII

-18 IIRSTQIFSGDRD
+18 IIRSSQIFTHEKGSS
-31 LPDTSK
+31 DTSK
-37 VLQPEKIFSEENQ
+37 VVQAEEIFSQENQ

-59 HYNRFQLGDSLSSV
+59 HYNKFQLGDSLSSV
-73 IYDRYLKSLDP
+73 IFDRYIKSLDP
-84 SRSYFIKSDIEEFEA
+84 SRSYFLKSDIDEFEA
-99 YRYKIDDFLKLS
+99 FRYKIDDFLKLG
-111 ELDPCYKIFNRFKDR
+111 ELNPAFTIFNRFKER
-126 LNERINFV
+126 LNERIDFV
-134 QNILSDEFD
+134 QNILTEEFD
-143 FTKDEYYEIDRENAE
+143 FTKDEYYQIDREDAD
-158 WPNNT
+158 WLISA

-174 KNDALNLKLAGK
+174 KNDALNLKIAGK
-186 EWSSIQETLKKR
+186 EWSAIQETLKKR

-205 VIQYNS
+205 VVQYNS

-220 AYTEALDPH
+220 SYTEALDPH
-229 TNYFSPITSE
+229 TNYFSPMTSE

-276 SGLLFPDD
+276 SGLLFADD
-284 RIVGVAQGTAGEMVD
+284 KIVGVAQGIDGEMID

-336 EIILVREKV
+336 EITLVREKV
-345 KLEEQAAKKSILEL
+345 KLEEQAAKKSMLEL
-359 LKDGKPYRVGVITIP
+359 LKDGKPYRIGVITIP

-441 QVKHSDGTIEIDK
+441 QVKNSDGSIEVGEDP
-454 DTDPNIIYDGPLAVI
+454 DPNIVYDGPLAVI

-479 IFAAAIQDYGRGLIL
+479 IFAGAIQDYGRGLIL

-507 IDLNRVINK
+507 IDLNRLMPSSK
-516 SDNKFGQ
+516 DKLGQ
-523 IKLTIGK
+523 VKLTIGK

-541 LGVVPDILFPS
+541 LGVIPDILFPS

-572 IKSSQF
+572 IKSSQY

-585 IHLSKLISLHESRIK
+585 MNLSKLKSLHEDRIK
-600 TDPEFGFLIEDI
+600 TDPEFDFLLEDI
-612 ELYKESKSKNL
+612 QLYKDSKSKKI
-623 ISLNEKIRRQEK
+623 ISLKETIRRQEK
-635 EESEERSF
+635 EESDERSF
-643 QRENERRKSKG
+643 QRENERRKLKG
-654 MTLLKKGEVDT
+654 LSLLKKGEVDT
-665 TKDEKESDPILSESG
+665 TQKEKESDPILNESG
-680 NIIVDLISFQ
+680 NILVDLISL
-690 SKER
+690 SIG